1 HPFIS
6 DHLLRELERETKA
19 MVLQNMALRRYTQD
33 EFIAVLKEYKPTVL
47 LAGTERYSSKELDLA
62 PQLEMIAR
70 VGSGL
75 DSVDLKECKNRGIHV
90 TNTPDAPTNAVAEL
104 TIAQMLN
111 ALRGV
116 RPMSTLLKR
125 GMWSRYV
132 GRDLTDCIVGGC
144 RATDRDTL
152 IEKCDIISIHVNSQ
166 GNPLIHYSDMQKM
179 KKDVVLLNMS
189 RGGLIDESHL
199 LRWLSENEESVAAID
214 AFMEEPY
221 SGPLTELNNALLT
234 PHAGGCTKSCKQKM
248 EFEAVDSIRK
258 FLESKK

>member
-1 HPFIS
+1 
-6 DHLLRELERETKA
+6 
-19 MVLQNMALRRYTQD
+19 
-33 EFIAVLKEYKPTVL
+33 
-47 LAGTERYSSKELDLA
+47 
-62 PQLEMIAR
+62 
-70 VGSGL
+70 
-75 DSVDLKECKNRGIHV
+75 
-90 TNTPDAPTNAVAEL
+90 
-104 TIAQMLN
+104 MLN

-132 GRDLTDCIVGGC
+132 GRDLTGCIVGIIGYGRIGRAVARKAVALGAKKVLINDISSSKMEMAGPGC

-214 AFMEEPY
+214 AFVEEPY